1 MPEAWPSVAAAFT
14 KEATAMT
21 KPATGGRL
29 PQGMS
34 AAAMPTAASWRC
46 SGGGTAMNAAELLS
60 MPMPAPSMGC
70 HRLLILLEN
79 ANLQNQ
85 ACLSS
90 ARPGTRN
97 ASRCKSALRPIQ
109 CQSHA

>member
-29 PQGMS
+29 PQGIS

-70 HRLLILLEN
+70 HRPLILLEN
-79 ANLQNQ
+79 ANLQI
-85 ACLSS
+85 
-90 ARPGTRN
+90 RH
-97 ASRCKSALRPIQ
+97 ASHQHAQALRKALDANPL
-109 CQSHA
+109 